1 MKPNIGQG
9 DSGKSFVFGSGKRFP
24 KDSAQ
29 FEALGVLDELNSY
42 VGVAR
47 THGDDAAIDR
57 LLVEIQQTL
66 FAAGAVL
73 ATEEG
78 YEKHKMIPS
87 FGQKK
92 VKDLERALQKY
103 EEDLPKLE
111 NFILPSGT
119 PFACALYV
127 CRTLSRTAERRVV
140 TFSTERDINPA
151 VQAYLN
157 RLADLFFALSRYVNQ
172 QAGMEENI
180 WQSNT

>member
-9 DSGKSFVFGSGKRFP
+9 DKGTAFVFGGGKRFP
-24 KDSAQ
+24 KDGAQ
-29 FEALGVLDELNSY
+29 FEALGALDELNSY
-42 VGVAR
+42 IGVAR
-47 THGDDAAIDR
+47 THGDDAALDR
-57 LLVEIQQTL
+57 FLVEIQQTL
-66 FAAGAVL
+66 FVAGAVL

-78 YEKHKMIPS
+78 YENHKMIPS
-87 FGQKK
+87 FTRKK
-92 VKDLERALQKY
+92 VRNLERALQKY
-103 EEDLPKLE
+103 EENLPKLE

-127 CRTLSRTAERRVV
+127 CRAFSRTAERRVV
-140 TFSTERDINPA
+140 TFSTERDTNPA

-172 QAGMEENI
+172 QAGIEENI